1 MTDARYVI
9 RGIRIPKSAKRMTEA
24 KRVFAAL
31 SLEIEVYVAIFDE
44 GYATADKLVSHKAV
58 VGCDIR

>member
-1 MTDARYVI
+1 MV
-9 RGIRIPKSAKRMTEA
+9 GITKNFSKCRNKL

-44 GYATADKLVSHKAV
+44 GYATADELVSHKAV

>member
-1 MTDARYVI
+1 MVFIIHLILNSCSRIYIDAN
-9 RGIRIPKSAKRMTEA
+9 S

-44 GYATADKLVSHKAV
+44 GYATADELVSHKAV